1 MNLHTPLYHY
11 WKGVLPKELCDLI
24 INLYDPIERTTGSIG
39 IPAPG
44 VKGKVMEQYRNSS
57 VSGIGEPHWLYG
69 IANYYMQLANQE
81 TFHYEI
87 KSTQALQY
95 SVYGEGQQYVWHR
108 DSGNSPNQNGLIRK
122 LSMSIQLD
130 DPATYQGGEFQIK
143 NFVDL
148 LLEPE
153 EFKPKGSIIVFPSM
167 LLHRVAPVTQG
178 VRRSLVAWFM
188 GEPFR

>member
-11 WKGVLPKELCDLI
+11 WTGVLPKELCDLI
-24 INLYDPIERTTGSIG
+24 ITLYDPIERATGSIG
-39 IPAPG
+39 IPTPG

-69 IANYYMQLANQE
+69 LANYYMQLANQE

-95 SVYGEGQQYVWHR
+95 SVYAEGQQYVWHR

-122 LSMSIQLD
+122 LSMSIQLN
-130 DPATYQGGEFQIK
+130 DPATYQGGEFQVQ
-143 NFVDL
+143 NFADL
-148 LLEPE
+148 VLEPE
-153 EFKPKGSIIVFPSM
+153 EFKPRGSIIVFPSM